1 MATTEICIDTELLND
16 LPLITSRIR
25 IMFRG
30 AAAINRCS
38 VLKHQQKIRASEPAA
53 SSSAPTAV
61 AAVAFELVAV
71 LDGVLQQRLD
81 EILID
86 ILLGQVRVVVNDVF
100 KRHHPQLGRLV
111 KFESLVIRT
120 RILAQRQLQ
129 HSTVVVMGC
138 CIHAK
143 QRM

>member
-1 MATTEICIDTELLND
+1 MIG
-16 LPLITSRIR
+16 
-25 IMFRG
+25 G
-30 AAAINRCS
+30 AAAINRCGM
-38 VLKHQQKIRASEPAA
+38 LKPQHGYALLEAAA
-53 SSSAPTAV
+53 SSSAPTAE
-61 AAVAFELVAV
+61 AAVAFEPVAV

-86 ILLGQVRVVVNDVF
+86 VLVGQVRVVVNDV
-100 KRHHPQLGRLV
+100 RECCHPELRPFVEFG
-111 KFESLVIRT
+111 SLVIRA

-129 HSTVVVMGC
+129 HPTVVVVGS